1 MIPPSSPPSS
11 SLPPPSF
18 ALLFK
23 RRRRRGSPLFGNVDP
38 LTSRGGGRGFD
49 LRGDTDL
56 DRDVIDSNISST
68 RATCVHA
75 LIVNTV
81 DYR

>member
-1 MIPPSSPPSS
+1 MIPP

-68 RATCVHA
+68 RATCVINA